1 MAGISNFQIEDAIKR
16 IGDKDLLDNL
26 VGVFPSN
33 HMNKFINHS
42 EMIKEKK
49 RNTHLS
55 LRTQMTAVKKAHIVE
70 YFEHRTKK

>member
-16 IGDKDLLDNL
+16 IGDKDLLDNF

-49 RNTHLS
+49 GNTHLS
-55 LRTQMTAVKKAHIVE
+55 L
-70 YFEHRTKK
+70 

>member
-1 MAGISNFQIEDAIKR
+1 MAGIWNFQIEDAIKR
-16 IGDKDLLDNL
+16 IGDEDLLNNF

-49 RNTHLS
+49 R
-55 LRTQMTAVKKAHIVE
+55 
-70 YFEHRTKK
+70 